1 MRPVSAG
8 QVFVLFRIALGL
20 YVSYYFLSLLPYVS
34 ELIAQPLFLVRFALA
49 FLGATGILF
58 AFGFWRRS
66 AALLLWLGWI
76 WATTRIL
83 WLHIPSD
90 GYIGWLLLACVFI
103 PGGESWTGSGNWT
116 LPRPFFLA
124 AWYLSGLSYTL
135 SGLTKLESPLWQ
147 NGEALAIVLAGPIA
161 RDSGKWLLDLGPL
174 LRILSYVSLALE
186 ILAGPLAFLRLGRKI
201 AWISLTLFHTGILV
215 FLNVGSVSLA
225 MLVLQLY
232 LFDSDWLASLRLRR
246 RIAESIRAR
255 RTSQAQP
262 YQSIP

>member
-1 MRPVSAG
+1 MMATSAG
-8 QVFVLFRIALGL
+8 CYWPVFYSRRRAGPDRETGL
-20 YVSYYFLSLLPYVS
+20 CRDLSS
-34 ELIAQPLFLVRFALA
+34 SQR
-49 FLGATGILF
+49 
-58 AFGFWRRS
+58 
-66 AALLLWLGWI
+66 
-76 WATTRIL
+76 
-83 WLHIPSD
+83 
-90 GYIGWLLLACVFI
+90 
-103 PGGESWTGSGNWT
+103 
-116 LPRPFFLA
+116 
-124 AWYLSGLSYTL
+124 YLSGLSYTL

-147 NGEALAIVLAGPIA
+147 SGEALAIVLAGPIA

-201 AWISLTLFHTGILV
+201 AWISLTLFHTGILI